1 LVYPAVTVLIGSGVG
16 LILSALLKCFYEI
29 DADKAMT
36 DRLFFKST
44 HGLRVQKIV
53 KRKKKKDFNP
63 HDYRPG
69 TINQSNPPKKV
80 SFADTYS

>member
-1 LVYPAVTVLIGSGVG
+1 MVYPAVTVLIGSGVG

-53 KRKKKKDFNP
+53 KRKRKFNP
-63 HDYRPG
+63 NDYRPD
-69 TINQSNPPKKV
+69 TINQSNPPKKL
-80 SFADTYS
+80 SFADAYS